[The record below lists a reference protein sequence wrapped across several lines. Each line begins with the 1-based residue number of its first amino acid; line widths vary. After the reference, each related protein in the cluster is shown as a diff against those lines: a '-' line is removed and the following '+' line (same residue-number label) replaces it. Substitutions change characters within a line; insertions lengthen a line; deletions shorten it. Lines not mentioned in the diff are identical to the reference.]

1 MKNII
6 YSILFLLVTSCFSAC
21 SNHNEG
27 ADQHEEE
34 AAHEEHEGEHEENE
48 VHFSK
53 QQFNLLEMKVD
64 TLPMRNISNYVQAN
78 GQLNVPPEKEAV
90 VTAIIGGNLTSIKI
104 IPGDKVREGE
114 VLATMSHP
122 DLIKLQSDYIN
133 QWNQLEYLEQEYKR
147 QEKLFAE
154 KVGAEREYQ
163 KIKADYQ
170 SLKGEV
176 KGYEAQLKLL
186 HLNLE
191 KIRKSEIYEQIPL
204 VSPIDGYVQQ
214 VKVRKGQYVSPQTEL
229 FELVNIEHIH
239 LDLKVFEKDV
249 YKVKNKQKVNFT
261 IQALP
266 NKTLQAT
273 IFSVGK
279 AFETEPKAVGI
290 HAEIE
295 NTEGLLL
302 PGMYVRGKIQ
312 TEDARVFALPEDGVI
327 REGSRY
333 FIFNVQQESDE
344 WKFEPVEVL
353 TGKADEGW
361 VEVKPLN
368 PLDKNMQ
375 FAWNNAYYIMAEMKK
390 GEAEHSH

>member
-1 MKNII
+1 
-6 YSILFLLVTSCFSAC
+6 
-21 SNHNEG
+21 
-27 ADQHEEE
+27 
-34 AAHEEHEGEHEENE
+34 
-48 VHFSK
+48 
-53 QQFNLLEMKVD
+53 
-64 TLPMRNISNYVQAN
+64 
-78 GQLNVPPEKEAV
+78 
-90 VTAIIGGNLTSIKI
+90 
-104 IPGDKVREGE
+104 
-114 VLATMSHP
+114 
-122 DLIKLQSDYIN
+122 
-133 QWNQLEYLEQEYKR
+133 
-147 QEKLFAE
+147 
-154 KVGAEREYQ
+154 
-163 KIKADYQ
+163 
-170 SLKGEV
+170 
-176 KGYEAQLKLL
+176 
-186 HLNLE
+186 
-191 KIRKSEIYEQIPL
+191 
-204 VSPIDGYVQQ
+204 

>member
-154 KVGAEREYQ
+154 KVG
-163 KIKADYQ
+163 
-170 SLKGEV
+170 
-176 KGYEAQLKLL
+176 
-186 HLNLE
+186 
-191 KIRKSEIYEQIPL
+191 
-204 VSPIDGYVQQ
+204 
-214 VKVRKGQYVSPQTEL
+214 
-229 FELVNIEHIH
+229 
-239 LDLKVFEKDV
+239 
-249 YKVKNKQKVNFT
+249 
-261 IQALP
+261 
-266 NKTLQAT
+266 
-273 IFSVGK
+273 
-279 AFETEPKAVGI
+279 
-290 HAEIE
+290 
-295 NTEGLLL
+295 
-302 PGMYVRGKIQ
+302 
-312 TEDARVFALPEDGVI
+312 
-327 REGSRY
+327 
-333 FIFNVQQESDE
+333 
-344 WKFEPVEVL
+344 
-353 TGKADEGW
+353 
-361 VEVKPLN
+361 
-368 PLDKNMQ
+368 
-375 FAWNNAYYIMAEMKK
+375 
-390 GEAEHSH
+390 